1 MVAFGRI
8 SRFPGFWVSEIL
20 INENDENI
28 QLFK

>member
-8 SRFPGFWVSEIL
+8 SRFSGFWVSEIL

-28 QLFK
+28 